1 MGRQLKFTIV
11 KCTRGAKIMWRIRM
25 PARFAANGHSTDLY
39 YDTKKDAKVDQCELL
54 RRYTYGELV
63 GAELLNVDQVREA
76 KEAFRLLH
84 DIEGV
89 GLVDA
94 VKIALATLKAQL
106 KGISVEELLER
117 YSAEVSVARN
127 WSTKYKGTWRHY
139 SSKFVEAFGNRNIAT
154 ITAVELREWYATT
167 YTSTATYYNSALAV
181 LAPSFAWAVKQELI
195 EKSPY
200 LLIERRKV
208 IASDGVDVFTVR
220 EAKHLLATCTG
231 ELEDAGLA
239 FAILLFAG
247 IRPEELTKLTWDDV
261 MEDAEGMFIHIRPT
275 VAKTRQVRNV
285 RVRDNLK
292 AMLLAIPKESRKGK
306 LIPSNWKRKASAVR
320 ELSGFKNRSNA
331 ARHSFASYSLALDGN
346 IDAVRSDMGHARGSD
361 MLFKHYRAAVTKE
374 QALLYWQL
382 P

>member
-1 MGRQLKFTIV
+1 
-11 KCTRGAKIMWRIRM
+11 
-25 PARFAANGHSTDLY
+25 
-39 YDTKKDAKVDQCELL
+39 L

-63 GAELLNVDQVREA
+63 GSELLSIDQVREA
-76 KEAFRLLH
+76 KEAFRLLSVI
-84 DIEGV
+84 DGV

-94 VKIALATLKAQL
+94 VKIALANLKAQL
-106 KGISVEELLER
+106 KGISVAELLER

-154 ITAVELREWYATT
+154 ITAAELREWYATT
-167 YTSTATYYNSALAV
+167 YTSTATHYNSALAV

-200 LLIERRKV
+200 LLIERRKI
-208 IASDGVDVFTVR
+208 IASDGVDVFTVL
-220 EAKHLLATCTG
+220 EAKQLLATCTG

-239 FAILLFAG
+239 FSILLFAG
-247 IRPEELTKLTWDDV
+247 IRPEELTKLTWDNV

-292 AMLLAIPKESRKGK
+292 AMLLAIPKEFRKGK

-320 ELSGFKNRSNA
+320 EFSGFKNRANA

-374 QALLYWQL
+374 QSLLYWQL
-382 P
+382 SLTAPAAP